1 MHPIDET
8 LVRMLVAAQFPQWA
22 DLPVV
27 AVPRQGVDN
36 RTFRLGESLSV
47 RLPSAAGY
55 VPAVEKELRW
65 LPRLAP
71 ALPLPI
77 PVPVAAGAP
86 SEHYPWPW
94 SVRRWIDGTPV
105 GDAPPPDPHAFA
117 RDLAGFLLALGRV
130 DASGGPVA
138 GAHSFHRG
146 ADPAFYDDETRRHL
160 TRLPAALTAIWDAAL
175 AATWHGSPVW
185 FHGDVAAGNLLLDAD
200 GRLAAVIDFG
210 TCGVGD
216 PACDLVIA
224 WTLLDPDAR
233 ATFRTATGA
242 DDAMWARGRGWA
254 LWKAAITDDARVL
267 DVLLAEPSP

>member
-1 MHPIDET
+1 MLPIDES
-8 LVRMLVAAQFPQWA
+8 LARRLVAAQFPQWA

-94 SVRRWIDGTPV
+94 SMRRWIDGTPV

-160 TRLPAALTAIWDAAL
+160 TRLR
-175 AATWHGSPVW
+175 
-185 FHGDVAAGNLLLDAD
+185 FGD
-200 GRLAAVIDFG
+200 
-210 TCGVGD
+210 GVD
-216 PACDLVIA
+216 Q
-224 WTLLDPDAR
+224 
-233 ATFRTATGA
+233 
-242 DDAMWARGRGWA
+242 
-254 LWKAAITDDARVL
+254 
-267 DVLLAEPSP
+267 DVLQGHGGHGLRPPRDVSDGVEVVAGDDGV